1 MNQISGKNTLDKLD
15 EKYSAFIKENE
26 NKPMTREVMQLISLV
41 EGYMVEACYYHDKFV
56 ECLYS

>member
-1 MNQISGKNTLDKLD
+1 MNKISGKKTLDKLD

-26 NKPMTREVMQLISLV
+26 NKHMTQDVMHLISLV
-41 EGYMVEACYYHDKFV
+41 EEYRLEACYYHDKFV